1 MIRNGE
7 RIELDQYAQCN
18 ETDCVCKSSE
28 KNAAPGAS
36 TLGVAIRLH
45 AGYYH
50 DRYKDLAK
58 VG

>member
-1 MIRNGE
+1 MNRNGE
-7 RIELDQYAQCN
+7 RIELYQYAQCN
-18 ETDCVCKSSE
+18 ETDCICKSSE
-28 KNAAPGAS
+28 KNFSSGPS
-36 TLGVAIRLH
+36 TLGVEIRLH